1 MAEGWRRL
9 DHAERSG
16 GWSIS
21 GGGGL
26 SSTRRGGRPPRR
38 IYLPAP
44 AAGRIDG
51 LIVGVAREKEAR
63 CGGGKEIAGKRFCS
77 GRLAPNTLH
86 IVERIFNE

>member
-1 MAEGWRRL
+1 
-9 DHAERSG
+9 
-16 GWSIS
+16 
-21 GGGGL
+21 
-26 SSTRRGGRPPRR
+26 
-38 IYLPAP
+38 LPAP